1 MITLVRAA
9 LQWLGFIDL
18 SAPPP
23 VAPPVEPVEPDL
35 TTPPDAHISL
45 GVFVLTRSPSRA

>member
-1 MITLVRAA
+1 MMTLARAA

-23 VAPPVEPVEPDL
+23 APPPIEHIEPDL
-35 TTPPDAHISL
+35 GVPPDADISL
-45 GVFVLTRSPSRA
+45 GVFLLSRA